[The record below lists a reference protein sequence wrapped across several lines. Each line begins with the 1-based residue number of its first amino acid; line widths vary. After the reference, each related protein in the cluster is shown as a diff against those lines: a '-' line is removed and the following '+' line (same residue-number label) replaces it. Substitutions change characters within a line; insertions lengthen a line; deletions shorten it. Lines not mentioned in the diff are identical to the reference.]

1 MLAVRNHTVIY
12 WGYLDSAT
20 QLCSIWE
27 CSRLEACWW
36 LCSELVIANHTHL
49 WTLMQLMPFFLSSLF
64 INIFFFPF
72 IFPLSGSGGS
82 LVNVLTFIHWLTDQ
96 AITFSLW
103 CSCQACIMSRFS
115 LLIFLR
121 FYSGSLQQKY
131 STGIKLINLRSIL
144 TVRLTGH
151 SKDLESDP
159 TSHPSP
165 LFRTNA
171 GHLTTVDDFLCR
183 VPWEKKSESPGAP
196 RMRLFMTFHLMTRTN
211 TNL

>member
-1 MLAVRNHTVIY
+1 
-12 WGYLDSAT
+12 
-20 QLCSIWE
+20 
-27 CSRLEACWW
+27 
-36 LCSELVIANHTHL
+36 
-49 WTLMQLMPFFLSSLF
+49 MQLMPFFLSSLF
-64 INIFFFPF
+64 INIYFFPF
-72 IFPLSGSGGS
+72 IFTLSGSAGS

-121 FYSGSLQQKY
+121 FYSGPLQQKY

-183 VPWEKKSESPGAP
+183 VPWGKKSQNHPAP
-196 RMRLFMTFHLMTRTN
+196 PACVCLWSFTLWPELIPTFSLTLFYSDRWRCYKSAACLNASLCDQRHS
-211 TNL
+211 